1 MENLASEQVLFSLP
15 LRRMEPIF
23 KDWFRE
29 VLKEQPTST
38 PTPQTTNPEPVRLFG
53 DRAAASYLGCSV
65 MTIQSLRRNGNIPF
79 YRTGRKIIYIS
90 NELDQA
96 LQVKARKF
104 QKTK

>member
-38 PTPQTTNPEPVRLFG
+38 PATPTTPEPERLFG
-53 DRAAASYLGCSV
+53 DKEAARYLGCSI
-65 MTIQSLRRNGNIPF
+65 MTVQSLRRNGNIPF